1 MESVVDTAAAAT
13 RPPRPRAPAR
23 LSPPK
28 SPPAGAQPTQHL
40 YMYSIY
46 SGSVNQSL
54 TADPPTY
61 RNPVCLRLPRCTF
74 CTEILHANFP
84 LPFPISP
91 F

>member
-13 RPPRPRAPAR
+13 KPPRPRAPAR
-23 LSPPK
+23 LSV

-40 YMYSIY
+40 YSIY

-91 F
+91 C